1 VILSDANPGGQVDVH
16 FRPIEAQPQP
26 EPEPEAAEVAAPEET
41 EAVPLVAAAVAETL
55 ELEPATEEGAAEA
68 VAEEGEVTPF
78 AAAAMDAVPEPE
90 QEPLAAEAVPEDAEA
105 AAASAAAVDSEPE
118 LEPVL
123 VMTSAEA
130 SPASAADEAT
140 LDAGEASPLV
150 AATEAPPELEPEFQP
165 MAAEAEPVSTQPQV
179 TERPVVP
186 ASLEVHPRIDRLVE
200 ITIHN
205 HSPAGAEN
213 GALEARVASLEA
225 TLDAF
230 SRLIAS
236 IARSQPGASVD
247 VDVASRLEQLV
258 QLQRTGVLS
267 DEEFAAVKAQVLG
280 GRVEPNGLN
289 VSSERVLR

>member
-1 VILSDANPGGQVDVH
+1 LSYANPGGEVDVH
-16 FRPIEAQPQP
+16 YRQLLEMPTVEPEAAVAEAASEEVAAPALVGAALAASAEPEEAAGPEAAEAEAFPEEVAAAAEAIP
-26 EPEPEAAEVAAPEET
+26 EPEPIAAEAEIAPEEVET
-41 EAVPLVAAAVAETL
+41 PLLVAAAIAEPQPELAPVEAAASEVAPE
-55 ELEPATEEGAAEA
+55 EVEATPEDIEA
-68 VAEEGEVTPF
+68 VPPVTAEPEPV
-78 AAAAMDAVPEPE
+78 AAAAALVPEP
-90 QEPLAAEAVPEDAEA
+90 AVA
-105 AAASAAAVDSEPE
+105 AAPTI
-118 LEPVL
+118 PN
-123 VMTSAEA
+123 
-130 SPASAADEAT
+130 
-140 LDAGEASPLV
+140 
-150 AATEAPPELEPEFQP
+150 
-165 MAAEAEPVSTQPQV
+165 
-179 TERPVVP
+179 
-186 ASLEVHPRIDRLVE
+186 LEVHPRIDRLVE